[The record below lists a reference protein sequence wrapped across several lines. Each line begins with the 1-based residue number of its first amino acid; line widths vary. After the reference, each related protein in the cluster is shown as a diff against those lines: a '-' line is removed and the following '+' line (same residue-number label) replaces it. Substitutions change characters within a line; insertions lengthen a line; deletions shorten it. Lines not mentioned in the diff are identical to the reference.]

1 MTQFLQKLPQ
11 TTKENEDILPILFSM
26 LNFPDDDIKSIVAA
40 RDALNKSIQQQAV
53 AGKTKSGIAGF
64 FKQGKKWFW
73 NYYK

>member
-1 MTQFLQKLPQ
+1 
-11 TTKENEDILPILFSM
+11 M

-64 FKQGKKWFW
+64 FKQGKK
-73 NYYK
+73 